1 MPEAS
6 SHSDAPAPTEERD
19 ARLAAMPPIGH
30 WADAF
35 ATPLSYRS
43 SEISAGDRRTLPDA
57 MAMPTARPGAAPAG
71 HDLLE
76 LDSVPPHEG
85 DEGSVLYLIGAR
97 RQTDVPVIE
106 APEPSFREPD
116 PLVDMRDRLA
126 LGDYS
131 GALIVAEGVLEND
144 AAHNEAARCAETC
157 RERLYEMYAA
167 RLGSLEHVPHVS
179 VPPEQVR
186 WLSLDHRAGFVL
198 SCVDGQS
205 TLEEILDVAGMP
217 VLDALRILYELHSQR
232 IISIEAR

>member
-1 MPEAS
+1 
-6 SHSDAPAPTEERD
+6 
-19 ARLAAMPPIGH
+19 
-30 WADAF
+30 
-35 ATPLSYRS
+35 
-43 SEISAGDRRTLPDA
+43 
-57 MAMPTARPGAAPAG
+57 MPTARPGAAPAAL
-71 HDLLE
+71 DLPE
-76 LDSVPPHEG
+76 LDSVPPPPHEG
-85 DEGSVLYLIGAR
+85 DEGSVLFLVGAR
-97 RQTDVPVIE
+97 RQTDGAALGTELDADVDLH
-106 APEPSFREPD
+106 EPD

-131 GALIVAEGVLEND
+131 GALVVAEGVLEGD
-144 AAHNEAARCAETC
+144 SSHNEAARCAETC

-167 RLGSLEHVPHVS
+167 RLGSLDRVPHVA

-198 SCVDGQS
+198 SCVDGCS